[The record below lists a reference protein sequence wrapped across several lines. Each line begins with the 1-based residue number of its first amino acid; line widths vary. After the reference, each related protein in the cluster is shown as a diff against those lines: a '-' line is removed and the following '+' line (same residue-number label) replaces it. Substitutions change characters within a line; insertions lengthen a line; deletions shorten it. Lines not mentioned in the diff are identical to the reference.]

1 MPSCCFRFRFPL
13 PPSHFFPSSLPKA
26 AISSNKTG
34 PSWVGAVLRS
44 FRQHK
49 RVRVVCGAAVE
60 EDRRQI
66 QSSTLPK
73 RTSGTLTRQHYSTAS
88 IHSTPP
94 HHHHH
99 HHLTPPTPLTPLLSP
114 PPAPPPLALHTSA
127 SPTAPHCYG
136 YRAKTARL
144 LPESILKHEKVTLLL
159 LLPPLAPRSFAIPQ
173 QSTLAHHLP
182 STPLER
188 RLSIAT
194 SKLHPGSVHRGFVGP
209 RFACNQIKSWRL
221 PSALHG

>member
-1 MPSCCFRFRFPL
+1 MPCCFRFPFPL
-13 PPSHFFPSSLPKA
+13 PTSSRFPSSLPKA
-26 AISSNKTG
+26 AISSSSSKTG

-73 RTSGTLTRQHYSTAS
+73 RTSGTLTRQHYSTTS
-88 IHSTPP
+88 IHHTTP
-94 HHHHH
+94 HHHPS
-99 HHLTPPTPLTPLLSP
+99 LPSPTPPTPLPSP

-136 YRAKTARL
+136 YRAKTVRL

-159 LLPPLAPRSFAIPQ
+159 LLPPLAPRSLAIPQ
-173 QSTLAHHLP
+173 RVDSRPP
-182 STPLER
+182 SIVYTTIAPSIHCRLHTP
-188 RLSIAT
+188 S
-194 SKLHPGSVHRGFVGP
+194 
-209 RFACNQIKSWRL
+209 
-221 PSALHG
+221 PSRYTAVS